1 MFLRNSFASIA
12 MFYTFRQ
19 IVRMSYDPRGSKST
33 GRDVN
38 IARNGIF
45 FAKYSNKVSLS
56 SGYWGC
62 TGNKFPSE
70 LSTFSTWKKECC
82 QRFHDSMCIAESAEE
97 FSTSSHELLI
107 QVGTKPH
114 KRKQSAVRTKIHP
127 LYFSRLKTHEKNC

>member
-1 MFLRNSFASIA
+1 MFPRNSFASIA

-19 IVRMSYDPRGSKST
+19 VVRMSYDPRGSKST

-38 IARNGIF
+38 IARNGLF
-45 FAKYSNKVSLS
+45 CKKYSNKVSLS

-107 QVGTKPH
+107 QVGTKPQ

>member
-1 MFLRNSFASIA
+1 MA
-12 MFYTFRQ
+12 
-19 IVRMSYDPRGSKST
+19 
-33 GRDVN
+33 
-38 IARNGIF
+38 F
-45 FAKYSNKVSLS
+45 FCKKYSNKVSLS

-107 QVGTKPH
+107 QVGTKPQKAENNFKVQLVLEH
-114 KRKQSAVRTKIHP
+114 ESRVFMIEHSP
-127 LYFSRLKTHEKNC
+127 L